1 MFVSGLIVGVLLL
14 AAIMCV
20 RSFVYVVE
28 GEVAV
33 LTRFGRAL
41 RNPSGQLQWLSAGLH
56 LKQPWDEAVRVSIKE
71 QCIELDADEDRS
83 VMTNDGIAVRYQC
96 AMRMAPV
103 LEQLEHYLFGLS
115 RPTEHVVGSF
125 SCLLRNEIANFSVPP
140 GEGIVGSKDTPS
152 VEQLIDSSLGA
163 YALIRRERRALNQR
177 VTDSGKRQI
186 GEHFGVRLEAI
197 DVRSFEPPE
206 ELRDALNTVVQAKSD
221 VDAAL
226 FRAEGECQQRLLS
239 ARKGVAIATERA
251 RAIEVE
257 MSELAVKLTELAK
270 AKVLTDYVDRRRAEV
285 LSEARQVYVRASM
298 RPTSQISSRA
308 GQKVN
313 P

>member
-1 MFVSGLIVGVLLL
+1 MFVSGLIVGVLLI
-14 AAIMCV
+14 AALV
-20 RSFVYVVE
+20 GARSLVYVVE

-41 RNPSGQLQWLSAGLH
+41 RQPSGHLNWLPAGLH
-56 LKQPWDEAVRVSIKE
+56 FKQPWDDVLRVSVKE

-103 LEQLEHYLFGLS
+103 LEQLEHYLFGLT

-140 GEGIVGSKDTPS
+140 GEGIVGTKDTPS

-177 VTDSGKRQI
+177 VSDSGKRLI
-186 GEHFGVRLEAI
+186 GDHFGVRLEAI

-257 MSELAVKLTELAK
+257 MSELAAKLTELAK
-270 AKVLTDYVDRRRAEV
+270 SNVLRDYVERRRAEV
-285 LSEARQVYVRASM
+285 LSEARQVYVRASL
-298 RPTSQISSRA
+298 RPNQPSASTA
-308 GQKVN
+308 AQKVN